1 MSDTNDEKVLLKE
14 LKVIRIVLIVMCI
27 IFAVSLFITCTT
39 VWNEKKRLED
49 QSRNEAAITKSYEE
63 QQIDDAKNTTYNDGI
78 VSVIINNITSD
89 AKWKHFIG
97 TNGREVVEVNGMVPS
112 SAISAFTDILVSK
125 NFLNELTYRSSS
137 DIALYTIDEESGYY
151 ALDKSKIKRMD
162 FMIQFVR
169 NKDSYPDPD
178 NPYNKYYR
186 SYAEI
191 RITPLQGDEI
201 VKTVN
206 SSIFSIFTDYI
217 ANK

>member
-1 MSDTNDEKVLLKE
+1 MSETNEEKVLIKE

-27 IFAVSLFITCTT
+27 IFAASLFITYTN
-39 VWNEKKRLED
+39 VRSEKKRLED
-49 QSRNEAAITKSYEE
+49 QSRNEATITKSYEE
-63 QQIDDAKNTTYNDGI
+63 QQIADAKNTTYNDGI

-89 AKWKHFIG
+89 TKWKHFIG
-97 TNGREVVEVNGMVPS
+97 TNGREVVEVNGTVPA
-112 SAISAFTDILVSK
+112 SAVSAFADSLVSK
-125 NFLNELTYRSSS
+125 DFLKRWPSSSSS

-162 FMIQFVR
+162 FRIQFVR

-206 SSIFSIFTDYI
+206 SSVFSIFTDYI
-217 ANK
+217 ANM